1 MKLSRIFT
9 SLVVIFPV
17 SITTSFANEPVEQ
30 TMTVPESV
38 PSVQFDQE
46 SAQASSPA
54 VSDTVESAPA
64 PSTTVSPMTVKAATV
79 QSVTSAPDVHAT
91 QNRENTVFVSPR
103 TGMRYSVSNP
113 SNRKIIFQTEGLK
126 PITAQNVDRIRATNP
141 VISAQSQQQAR
152 QKLLDLAGIQPTTV
166 QAPATVNSQ
175 MQPAVSPSSVAPT
188 APTASENTASPTTP
202 SVPQSQ
208 STSDTATTPPSV
220 QSASQ

>member
-1 MKLSRIFT
+1 MKLNRIFT

-17 SITTSFANEPVEQ
+17 SIATSFANEPVEQ

-38 PSVQFDQE
+38 PKVQFDQE
-46 SAQASSPA
+46 PAQASSPA
-54 VSDTVESAPA
+54 VSAAAESAPA
-64 PSTTVSPMTVKAATV
+64 PSTTASPMTVKAATV
-79 QSVTSAPDVHAT
+79 QSATSVPDVHVS

-152 QKLLDLAGIQPTTV
+152 QKLLDLAGIQSTTV
-166 QAPATVNSQ
+166 QAP
-175 MQPAVSPSSVAPT
+175 
-188 APTASENTASPTTP
+188 TTP
-202 SVPQSQ
+202 TVPQSQ

-220 QSASQ
+220 QSSSQ

>member
-1 MKLSRIFT
+1 MKLNRILT

-17 SITTSFANEPVEQ
+17 SIATSFANESVEQ

-54 VSDTVESAPA
+54 VSATAESSPA
-64 PSTTVSPMTVKAATV
+64 PSTVSPMTVKATTV

-141 VISAQSQQQAR
+141 VISEQSQQQAR

-166 QAPATVNSQ
+166 QAP
-175 MQPAVSPSSVAPT
+175 
-188 APTASENTASPTTP
+188 TTP

-208 STSDTATTPPSV
+208 SNSDTASIPSV
-220 QSASQ
+220 QSQSE